1 MTALLMALP
10 GAEQFAGHLRGRL
23 GCEAGELLVHQ
34 FPDGESCPQLTPAV
48 ADHDVILVAALNHPD
63 HKIMALYLCACVAR
77 ELGARSVGLVAP
89 YLPYMRQDASF
100 APGQGV
106 TARHVARLLSGCFDW
121 LVTVDP
127 HLHRFH
133 AMSELYPIAT
143 EVVPAAPKIAGWIAA
158 HVERPV
164 LVGPDEE
171 SEQWVGQVAA
181 AVGCPYT
188 VLRKVRSGDREVSVS
203 LPPAKVLA
211 GCTPVL
217 VDDIISTARTM
228 IAATRQLKAAGGAAP
243 VCIGVHA
250 LFADTAYADL
260 KAAGAGRIVSCDTV
274 PHVSNEIGISAPI
287 AAAVVRMLAAAPGK
301 PADAGR

>member
-1 MTALLMALP
+1 MTAMLMALP
-10 GAEQFAGHLRGRL
+10 GAEQFAGHLRGHL
-23 GCEAGELLVHQ
+23 GCEVGELLVHR
-34 FPDGESCPQLTPAV
+34 FPDGECCPQLTPAV
-48 ADHDVILVAALNHPD
+48 AGCDVILVAALNQPD
-63 HKIMALYLCACVAR
+63 HQIMAVYLSACVAR

-106 TARHVARLLSGCFDW
+106 TARHFARLLSGCFDW

-133 AMSELYPIAT
+133 QLSEVYQIAT
-143 EVVPAAPKIAGWIAA
+143 EVVPAAPEIAAWIAA
-158 HVERPV
+158 RVERPV

-181 AVGCPYT
+181 AAGCPYT
-188 VLRKVRSGDREVSVS
+188 VLRKVRGGDREVSVS
-203 LPPAKVLA
+203 PPPAALLA
-211 GCTPVL
+211 GRTPVL

-228 IAATRQLKAAGGAAP
+228 IAATQQLKAAGCAPP

-250 LFADTAYADL
+250 LFAGAAYAEL
-260 KAAGAGRIVSCDTV
+260 EAAGAGQILSCDTV
-274 PHVSNEIGISAPI
+274 PHASNAIGMSAPI
-287 AAAVVRMLAAAPGK
+287 AAAVVRALQ
-301 PADAGR
+301 RC